1 MLVKAY
7 GAYAA
12 DKPLE
17 SLEITRRATGA
28 HDVQIDIA
36 YCGICH
42 SDLHQVRAEWE
53 GTQYP
58 CVPGHEIVGRVAA
71 VGAHVQGFKPGDLV
85 GVGCIVDSCQHCA
98 ECADG
103 FENYCDGM
111 VGT

>member
-71 VGAHVQGFKPGDLV
+71 TSA
-85 GVGCIVDSCQHCA
+85 CSRA
-98 ECADG
+98 TSSTAS
-103 FENYCDGM
+103 
-111 VGT
+111 